1 MARIDDLIAEIGDER
16 VWRAVAAEVKKLR
29 VEKKFGLVFWKPLS
43 RIELSVQRESWRK
56 HVQIWDEWRGS
67 AFEITC
73 VLELK
78 NFYRKLIEKIES

>member
-1 MARIDDLIAEIGDER
+1 M
-16 VWRAVAAEVKKLR
+16 
-29 VEKKFGLVFWKPLS
+29 
-43 RIELSVQRESWRK
+43 QRESWRK